1 VVFGAGIAGLSAAHY
16 LVRQGFQVTV
26 VEALDGPGGMARSE
40 RNAADS
46 DVPSEYSWRGFGP
59 WYKNAFAVMKEIPVT
74 PTTAAAASLPQGSV
88 SNVYEDRLSGPIGFH
103 LVADEENPTIRSA
116 AIDKS
121 FRISH
126 GWRLGPWDATK
137 VGWLLFRQW
146 SASTERSEHTYAQEN
161 ASATLYKHLNP
172 LAAKTASQ
180 VFGPFVGVDYGR
192 ASTHHVADFF
202 KKNTFPGGGNT
213 HAAKAD
219 GTPAWTQRSNSGWV
233 ILNRPSNEAWF
244 DPWVSAL
251 KRQGVVFRFG
261 ESLDRFDADGARS
274 PIVGQNAQP
283 TVAPRVSG
291 AYLGSGERIEA
302 DQYILA
308 INPFAAVDVIARSS
322 PAVQV
327 DPELTKFPAL
337 TADGPHVQI
346 SFQIVFGERIVLPG
360 GRETAVILTD
370 SEFDITLFSQD
381 QLFAKDV
388 VLGQDAV
395 SLWSGTA
402 TIDSIPGSLYGKTM
416 LHLTRQEFIDEVMH
430 QILRCQSLNA
440 MVKLANQGRPLA
452 DFTKNLRVQVW
463 HGWTFPGDP
472 PGKDG
477 TPATDIV
484 RGDFPKW
491 VNTTHTQL
499 HQPNTAT
506 SLSNLWI
513 AGAHTRTSADLWSM
527 EGAVESGKRA
537 AEMAARVPASDSTVK
552 LQPRRFGPLK
562 TADAWLY
569 KHNLPHVLDS
579 VVIPF
584 VAVMIGMS
592 ILFGIRKRRRG
603 RGA

>member
-1 VVFGAGIAGLSAAHY
+1 MQARPTAVVFGAGIAGLTAAHY

-59 WYKNAFAVMKEIPVT
+59 WYKNAFAVMKEIPVSA
-74 PTTAAAASLPQGSV
+74 TTAKVTQGNPFV
-88 SNVYEDRLSGPIGFH
+88 SNVYDDRLSGPIGFH
-103 LVADEENPTIRSA
+103 LVADEENPSIKSA

-121 FRISH
+121 FRISN
-126 GWRLGPWDATK
+126 GWRLGPWDTTK

-146 SASTERSEHTYAQEN
+146 TASTERSEHTYAQEN
-161 ASATLYKHLNP
+161 ASASLFKHLDP

-202 KKNTFPGGGNT
+202 KKNTFPGGGNK

-251 KRQGVVFRFG
+251 QQQGVVFRFG
-261 ESLDRFDADGARS
+261 ESLDRFDAVQGNLSTGA
-274 PIVGQNAQP
+274 
-283 TVAPRVSG
+283 APRVTG
-291 AYLGSGERIEA
+291 AYLDSGERIEA

-322 PAVQV
+322 QVIQV
-327 DPELTKFPAL
+327 DPELSKFPAL
-337 TADGPHVQI
+337 IADGPHVQI
-346 SFQIVFGERIVLPG
+346 SFQIVFGEPIVLPG

-388 VLGQDAV
+388 PLGQGAV

-416 LHLTRQEFIDEVMH
+416 LKLTRQEFINEVMH
-430 QILRCQSLNA
+430 QIMRCQSLQA
-440 MVKLANQGRPLA
+440 MVRLANQGRSLA
-452 DFTKNLRVQVW
+452 DFNILRVQVW

-472 PGKDG
+472 PGQDG
-477 TPATDIV
+477 LPATAIV

-499 HQPNTAT
+499 HQPNCAT

-537 AEMAARVPASDSTVK
+537 AEMAARVPVTVQ

-562 TADAWLY
+562 TVDAWLY

-579 VVIPF
+579 VVLPL

-592 ILFGIRKRRRG
+592 VLFGIRKRRRG
-603 RGA
+603 RGS